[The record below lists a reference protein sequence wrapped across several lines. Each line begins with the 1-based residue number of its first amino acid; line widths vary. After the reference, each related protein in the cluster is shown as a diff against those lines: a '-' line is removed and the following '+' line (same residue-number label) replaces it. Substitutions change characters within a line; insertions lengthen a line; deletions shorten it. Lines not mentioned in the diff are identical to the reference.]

1 MHFITCETTGQVI
14 SPVLWDEGAPVPGS
28 ADEMWSE
35 ARAEPHQSHDAQS
48 AHACLKEN
56 VLYLKNIRKFTQKS
70 LKLEK
75 GSQKNCC

>member
-1 MHFITCETTGQVI
+1 MHFITCETTGQII
-14 SPVLWDEGAPVPGS
+14 SPVFWDEGAPVPGS

-56 VLYLKNIRKFTQKS
+56 VLYLKNIRQNVPKFSEIFK
-70 LKLEK
+70 
-75 GSQKNCC
+75 